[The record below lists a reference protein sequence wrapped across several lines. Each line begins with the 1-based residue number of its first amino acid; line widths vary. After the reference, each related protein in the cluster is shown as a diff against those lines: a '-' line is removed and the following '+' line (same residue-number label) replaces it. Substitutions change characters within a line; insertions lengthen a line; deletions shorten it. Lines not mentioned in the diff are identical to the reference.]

1 MSNIEIRE
9 TGKRS
14 VLTAYLQKFP
24 LSSTRGES
32 NILEERMNYYLGIDC
47 GGTFVKA
54 ALVDEQGNV
63 ASIARENV
71 SVLSEQ
77 AGFAERDMTQL
88 WQSCAKVIREAISQ
102 SEIQATQIKG
112 IGISAQGKG
121 TFLLDKQNQ
130 PLGRAIL
137 SSDQRSLEIVKAW
150 QQTNIPA
157 KLYPITRQTLWTG
170 HPVSILKWIQEN
182 EPERY
187 QQIGSVLMSHDYL
200 RFCLT
205 GERHCEETNISESN
219 LYNMNTGEYDP
230 QLAEMLDLQNIMEK
244 LPLVIASNKIA
255 GFVTKE
261 AASLTGLAE
270 RTPVVGGL
278 FDVVS
283 TAYCA
288 DLDDE
293 TKLNAVLGTWSV
305 VSGITDH
312 IDDSQTLPFVYGKYA
327 ESGKFIVHEAS
338 PTSAGNLE
346 WFLKQW
352 GNLGYSEIN
361 EGIAALPPAQSSVLF
376 VPFLY
381 GSNAG
386 LGMQASFYGLQ
397 AHHSQMHLLQ
407 AVYEGVLFSL
417 MTHLERMFIR
427 FPQAKILRVTGG
439 PAKSAVWMQ
448 MLADLTGMRL
458 EVPNVEET
466 GCLGA
471 ALMAMQGTGSSY
483 TFANIYKNMTAYEP
497 NPVHYD
503 AYQAKYQRYRKLTEA
518 LKVML

>member
-1 MSNIEIRE
+1 
-9 TGKRS
+9 
-14 VLTAYLQKFP
+14 
-24 LSSTRGES
+24 
-32 NILEERMNYYLGIDC
+32 MNYYLGIDC

-54 ALVDEQGNV
+54 AVVDENGNV
-63 ASIARENV
+63 TGIARENV
-71 SVLSEQ
+71 SVISEQ
-77 AGFAERDMTQL
+77 AGYAERDMLQL
-88 WQSCAKVIREAISQ
+88 WQSCAKVIRQAITQSQ
-102 SEIQATQIKG
+102 IPASQIKG
-112 IGISAQGKG
+112 VGISAQGKG
-121 TFLLDKQNQ
+121 AFLLDKQHQ

-150 QQTNIPA
+150 QQAGIPA
-157 KLYPITRQTLWTG
+157 KLYPLTRQTLWTG
-170 HPVSILKWIQEN
+170 HPVSILKWLQEN
-182 EPERY
+182 DPERY
-187 QQIGSVLMSHDYL
+187 QQIGAVLMSHDYL

-205 GERHCEETNISESN
+205 GELYCEETNISESN

-230 QLAEMLDLQNIMEK
+230 ALAELLGLQNIIEK
-244 LPLVIASNKIA
+244 LPLVIAPNQVA
-255 GFVTKE
+255 GKVNAE
-261 AASLTGLAE
+261 AAALTGLAE
-270 RTPVVGGL
+270 GIPVVGGL

-288 DLDDE
+288 GLDDE

-312 IDDSQTLPFVYGKYA
+312 IEDGQTLPFVYGKYA
-327 ESGKFIVHEAS
+327 EAGKFIVHEAS

-352 GNLGYSEIN
+352 SNLSYAEIN
-361 EGIAALPPAQSSVLF
+361 DGIASLPAAQSSVLF

-397 AHHSQMHLLQ
+397 AHHTQMHLLQ
-407 AVYEGVLFSL
+407 AIYEGVLFSL

-427 FPQAKILRVTGG
+427 FPNAKTLRVTGG

-448 MLADLTGMRL
+448 MLADLTGMKL

-471 ALMAMQGTGSSY
+471 AMMAMQGTGSTLS
-483 TFANIYKNMTAYEP
+483 FAKLNQNMTAYQP
-497 NPVHYD
+497 NHEKYS
-503 AYQAKYQRYRKLTEA
+503 AYQAKYQRYCKLTEA
-518 LKVML
+518 LKAMI